1 PQVVIDTLSHYYSQ
15 SNANV
20 HRGVHQLSEQA
31 TVAFEQSREVVAKF
45 LGLNVSRGC
54 IFVRGATEA
63 INLVAETWGR
73 THLKS
78 GDEILVTMMEHHANI
93 VPWQIIA
100 ERTGAKV
107 VVAPLNARGELDLGA
122 YQKLLSNRTKFVS
135 FTHVIGLG
143 RFFSFVPPLFGGH
156 QERPI
161 IDGDK
166 KDYEPHH
173 KSLYK

>member
-1 PQVVIDTLSHYYSQ
+1 MAFDVTKVRQDFPILGRTINNRPLTYLDNAATSQKPQVVIDTLSHYYSQ

-78 GDEILVTMMEHHANI
+78 G
-93 VPWQIIA
+93 
-100 ERTGAKV
+100 
-107 VVAPLNARGELDLGA
+107 
-122 YQKLLSNRTKFVS
+122 
-135 FTHVIGLG
+135 
-143 RFFSFVPPLFGGH
+143 
-156 QERPI
+156 
-161 IDGDK
+161 
-166 KDYEPHH
+166 
-173 KSLYK
+173 